1 MKKDAKGILKK
12 LVLMPLLAITLVLG
26 MGVSVVSANSASGK
40 IGNYTTGASSYV
52 YRTSAKASTSFAST
66 GSVTVNSNYSY
77 VNTNT
82 LTTGTI
88 SRNKGYYSSCSVSFT
103 APSNCHSVKINSSHC
118 VSAYGQK
125 WTTNTSAVY

>member
-1 MKKDAKGILKK
+1 MKQIGKRILKK
-12 LVLMPLLAITLVLG
+12 VVLMMCIVATLVLG
-26 MGVSVVSANSASGK
+26 MGVSIVSANSASGK
-40 IGNYTTGASSYV
+40 IGNYATGASSNI

-77 VNTNT
+77 VNINT
-82 LTTGTI
+82 LVTGTI
-88 SRNKGYYSSCSVSFT
+88 PKNKGYYSSCSVSFT